1 VDQLRLKIAMLIARS
16 AGFLSKSLGRGAGE
30 TLPGRV
36 LLALCPNAI
45 ELLSASR
52 VVILVSGT
60 NGKTSTTKELASQVR
75 TVGTVV
81 TSGSGSNLTRGVAGA
96 LMKDSVF
103 AVLEVDELHL
113 PAVVAATNPA
123 LVLLLNLT
131 RDQLHRMHEVK
142 RVAARWHEMCKAAD
156 PSTAFIADVDDPFVN
171 YAITGAASAIRVS
184 FGGAA
189 HGRHPDGAVCPSCG
203 RYLDWNNGKY
213 HCECGLSNEYADH
226 LYDGGSAGY
235 RNFVLASIAA
245 DLAGVHNAL
254 SNIEL
259 RNDFRGMERATE
271 KVFAGVKARLR
282 LTKNP
287 ASWTEA
293 LQGVMGNNVIL
304 VLNAREVDGIDTS
317 WIWDVSYASLASK
330 KVVVTG
336 ERGAD
341 LAYRLHVEDVE
352 STLVDTF
359 DEAIA
364 AFGVGS
370 VEVLAAY
377 TAFFGLVN
385 R

>member
-1 VDQLRLKIAMLIARS
+1 MLIARS
-16 AGFLSKSLGRGAGE
+16 VGFLSKSLGRGAGE

-36 LLALCPNAI
+36 LLTLCPNAI

-213 HCECGLSNEYADH
+213 HCDCGLSNEYADH

-245 DLAGVHNAL
+245 DLAGVQNAL

-271 KVFAGVKARLR
+271 RVFAGVKARLR

-293 LQGVMGNNVIL
+293 LRGVTGKNVIL

-317 WIWDVSYASLASK
+317 WIWDVSYASLAGK
-330 KVVVTG
+330 RVVVTG

-341 LAYRLHVEDVE
+341 IAYRLHVQGVE

-364 AFGVGS
+364 VFGVGS

>member
-1 VDQLRLKIAMLIARS
+1 MDQLRLKIAMLIARS

-156 PSTAFIADVDDPFVN
+156 PSTVFIADVDDPFVN

-189 HGRHPDGAVCPSCG
+189 NGRHPDGAVCPSCG
-203 RYLDWNNGKY
+203 RYLEWNNGKY
-213 HCECGLSNEYADH
+213 HCDCGLSNEYADH

-259 RNDFRGMERATE
+259 RSDFRAMERATE

-293 LQGVMGNNVIL
+293 LQGVTGNNVIL

-317 WIWDVSYASLASK
+317 WIWDFSYASMAGK

-341 LAYRLHVEDVE
+341 LAYRLHVEGVE

-364 AFGVGS
+364 VFGVGS

>member
-1 VDQLRLKIAMLIARS
+1 MDQLRLKIAILIARS

-213 HCECGLSNEYADH
+213 HCDCGLSNEYADH

-293 LQGVMGNNVIL
+293 LHGVMGNNVIL

-317 WIWDVSYASLASK
+317 WIWDVSYASLAGK

-341 LAYRLHVEDVE
+341 LAYRLHVEGVE

-364 AFGVGS
+364 VFGVGS

>member
-1 VDQLRLKIAMLIARS
+1 MLIARS

-45 ELLSASR
+45 EILSASR

-142 RVAARWHEMCKAAD
+142 RVAARWHEMCKAGD
-156 PSTAFIADVDDPFVN
+156 PSTAFIADIDDPFVN

-213 HCECGLSNEYADH
+213 HCDCGLSNEYADH

-235 RNFVLASIAA
+235 RNFILASIAA

-271 KVFAGVKARLR
+271 KVCAGVKARLR

-293 LQGVMGNNVIL
+293 LQGVTGNNVIL

-317 WIWDVSYASLASK
+317 WIWDVSYASLAGK

-341 LAYRLHVEDVE
+341 LAYRLHVEGVE
-352 STLVDTF
+352 CTLVDTF

-364 AFGVGS
+364 VFGVGS

>member
-45 ELLSASR
+45 EVLSVSR

-81 TSGSGSNLTRGVAGA
+81 TSGSGSNLARGVAGA

-184 FGGAA
+184 FGGTA

-213 HCECGLSNEYADH
+213 HCDCGLSNEFADH
-226 LYDGGSAGY
+226 LFDSGSAGY

-293 LQGVMGNNVIL
+293 LQGVTGNNVIL

-317 WIWDVSYASLASK
+317 WIWDVSYASLAGK

-336 ERGAD
+336 ERGID
-341 LAYRLHVEDVE
+341 LAYRLHVEGVE

-364 AFGVGS
+364 IFGVGS

>member
-1 VDQLRLKIAMLIARS
+1 
-16 AGFLSKSLGRGAGE
+16 
-30 TLPGRV
+30 
-36 LLALCPNAI
+36 
-45 ELLSASR
+45 
-52 VVILVSGT
+52 
-60 NGKTSTTKELASQVR
+60 
-75 TVGTVV
+75 
-81 TSGSGSNLTRGVAGA
+81 
-96 LMKDSVF
+96 
-103 AVLEVDELHL
+103 
-113 PAVVAATNPA
+113 
-123 LVLLLNLT
+123 
-131 RDQLHRMHEVK
+131 
-142 RVAARWHEMCKAAD
+142 MCAAAD
-156 PSTAFIADVDDPFVN
+156 PATLFIGDVDDPFVN
-171 YAITGAASAIRVS
+171 YALTGAASAVRVS

-189 HGRHPDGAVCPSCG
+189 DGRHPDGAVCPSCG
-203 RYLDWNNGKY
+203 RYLDWNEGTY

-226 LYDGGSAGY
+226 RYDVGSAGY
-235 RNFVLASIAA
+235 RNFVLASIGA
-245 DLAGVHNAL
+245 DMVGVTNAL
-254 SNIEL
+254 SNISL

-293 LQGVMGNNVIL
+293 LAGVTGNNVIL

-317 WIWDVSYASLASK
+317 WIWDVSYASLAGK

-341 LAYRLHVEDVE
+341 LAYRLHVEGIE

-364 AFGVGS
+364 VFGVGS

-377 TAFFGLVN
+377 TAFFNLVN

>member
-1 VDQLRLKIAMLIARS
+1 MNNLRLKIAIAIAKS
-16 AGFLSKSLGRGAGE
+16 AGFLSQSLGRGAGE

-60 NGKTSTTKELASQVR
+60 NGKTSTTKELVTQVS

-96 LMKDSVF
+96 LMQDSVF

-113 PAVVAATNPA
+113 PSVVAATNPA
-123 LVLLLNLT
+123 LVLLLNLS

-142 RVAARWHEMCKAAD
+142 RVASRWHEMCKSAN
-156 PSTAFIADVDDPFVN
+156 PSTLFVADVDDPFVN
-171 YAITGAASAIRVS
+171 YAITGAASAVRVS
-184 FGGAA
+184 FGGASG
-189 HGRHPDGAVCPSCG
+189 GRHPDGAVCPSCG
-203 RYLDWNNGKY
+203 RYLDWIEGKY

-226 LYDGGSAGY
+226 TYESGSAGY

-245 DLAGVHNAL
+245 DMVGVHNSI
-254 SNIEL
+254 SNIAL
-259 RNDFRGMERATE
+259 RSDYRGMERATE

-293 LQGVMGNNVIL
+293 LAGVTGDNVIL

-317 WIWDVSYASLASK
+317 WIWDVSYASLAGK

-341 LAYRLHVEDVE
+341 LAYRIHVEGVE

-364 AFGVGS
+364 VFGLGS

>member
-1 VDQLRLKIAMLIARS
+1 MDQLRLKIAMLIARS

-156 PSTAFIADVDDPFVN
+156 PSTAFISDVDDPFVN

-213 HCECGLSNEYADH
+213 HCDCGLSNEYADH

-293 LQGVMGNNVIL
+293 LQGVTGNNVIL

-317 WIWDVSYASLASK
+317 WIWDVSYASLAGK

-341 LAYRLHVEDVE
+341 LAYRLHVEGVE

-359 DEAIA
+359 DQAIA
-364 AFGVGS
+364 VFGVGS

>member
-1 VDQLRLKIAMLIARS
+1 MNNLRLRIAIAVAKS
-16 AGFLSKSLGRGAGE
+16 AGFLSKSLGRGSGE

-60 NGKTSTTKELASQVR
+60 NGKTSTTKELVSQVR
-75 TVGTVV
+75 TVGTVM

-96 LMKDSVF
+96 LMRDSVF

-142 RVAARWHEMCKAAD
+142 RVAVRWHEMCAAAD
-156 PSTAFIADVDDPFVN
+156 PATLFIGDVDDPFVN
-171 YAITGAASAIRVS
+171 YALTGAASAVRVS

-189 HGRHPDGAVCPSCG
+189 DGRHPDGAVCPSCG
-203 RYLDWNNGKY
+203 RYLDWNEGTY

-226 LYDGGSAGY
+226 RYDVGSAGY
-235 RNFVLASIAA
+235 RNFVLASIGA
-245 DLAGVHNAL
+245 DMVGVTNAL
-254 SNIEL
+254 SNISL

-293 LQGVMGNNVIL
+293 LAGVTGNNVIL

-317 WIWDVSYASLASK
+317 WIWDVSYASLAGK

-341 LAYRLHVEDVE
+341 LAYRLHVEGIE
-352 STLVDTF
+352 STLVDTV

-364 AFGVGS
+364 VFGVGS

-377 TAFFGLVN
+377 TAFFNLVN

>member
-1 VDQLRLKIAMLIARS
+1 VDQLRLKIAMLIAGS
-16 AGFLSKSLGRGAGE
+16 AGFLSKALGRGAGE

-75 TVGTVV
+75 TVGSVV
-81 TSGSGSNLTRGVAGA
+81 TSGSGSNLIRGVAGA
-96 LMKDSVF
+96 LMADSVF

-113 PAVVAATNPA
+113 PAVVTATRPA

-142 RVAARWHEMCKAAD
+142 RVATRWHEMCRAAD
-156 PSTAFIADVDDPFVN
+156 PSTVFIADVDDPFVN

-213 HCECGLSNEYADH
+213 HCDCGLSNEYADH
-226 LYDGGSAGY
+226 LFYGGSAGY

-254 SNIEL
+254 TNIEL
-259 RNDFRGMERATE
+259 RNDFRGMERAIE
-271 KVFAGVKARLR
+271 KVFAGVTVRLR

-287 ASWTEA
+287 ASWREA
-293 LQGVMGNNVIL
+293 LHGVTGNNVIL

-317 WIWDVSYASLASK
+317 WIWDVSYASLAGK

-341 LAYRLHVEDVE
+341 LAYRLHVEGVE
-352 STLVDTF
+352 NTLVDTF
-359 DEAIA
+359 DHAIA
-364 AFGVGS
+364 EFGVGS

-377 TAFFGLVN
+377 TAFFALVN
-385 R
+385 Q

>member
-36 LLALCPNAI
+36 LLALCPDAI

-156 PSTAFIADVDDPFVN
+156 PTTAFIADVDDPFVN

-203 RYLDWNNGKY
+203 RY
-213 HCECGLSNEYADH
+213 
-226 LYDGGSAGY
+226 
-235 RNFVLASIAA
+235 
-245 DLAGVHNAL
+245 
-254 SNIEL
+254 
-259 RNDFRGMERATE
+259 
-271 KVFAGVKARLR
+271 
-282 LTKNP
+282 
-287 ASWTEA
+287 
-293 LQGVMGNNVIL
+293 
-304 VLNAREVDGIDTS
+304 
-317 WIWDVSYASLASK
+317 
-330 KVVVTG
+330 
-336 ERGAD
+336 
-341 LAYRLHVEDVE
+341 
-352 STLVDTF
+352 
-359 DEAIA
+359 
-364 AFGVGS
+364 
-370 VEVLAAY
+370 
-377 TAFFGLVN
+377 
-385 R
+385 

>member
-1 VDQLRLKIAMLIARS
+1 MGNLRLKVAIAIAKS
-16 AGFLSKSLGRGAGE
+16 AGALSKSLGRGSGE
-30 TLPGRV
+30 TLPGRI
-36 LLALCPNAI
+36 LLTLCPNAI
-45 ELLSASR
+45 ELLAQSR
-52 VVILVSGT
+52 VVILISGT
-60 NGKTSTTKELASQVR
+60 NGKTSTTKELVSQVR

-81 TSGSGSNLTRGVAGA
+81 TSSSGSNLSRGVAGA
-96 LMKDSVF
+96 LMQDSVF

-113 PAVVAATNPA
+113 PEVVAQTNPA
-123 LVLLLNLT
+123 VVLLLNLT

-142 RVAARWHEMCKAAD
+142 RVAARWHEMCKSAD
-156 PSTAFIADVDDPFVN
+156 PSTLFIADVDDPFVN
-171 YAITGAASAIRVS
+171 FAITGAASAVRVS

-213 HCECGLSNEYADH
+213 HCDCGLSNEYANH
-226 LYDGGSAGY
+226 TYEGGSAGY
-235 RNFVLASIAA
+235 RNFVLASLAA
-245 DLAGVHNAL
+245 DYVGVHNAL

-259 RNDFRGMERATE
+259 RSDYRGMERATE
-271 KVFAGVKARLR
+271 KVFGGVKARVR

-287 ASWTEA
+287 ASWTETLA
-293 LQGVMGNNVIL
+293 GVTGNNVIL

-317 WIWDVSYASLASK
+317 WIWDVSYASLAGK
-330 KVVVTG
+330 RVVVTG

-341 LAYRLHVEDVE
+341 LAYRLHVEGVQN
-352 STLVDTF
+352 TLVDTF

-364 AFGVGS
+364 VFGVGS

-377 TAFFGLVN
+377 TAFFGLVG

>member
-1 VDQLRLKIAMLIARS
+1 MDQLRLKIAMLIARS

-171 YAITGAASAIRVS
+171 YSITGAASAIRVS

-203 RYLDWNNGKY
+203 RYLDWNSGKY
-213 HCECGLSNEYADH
+213 HCDCGLSNEYADH
-226 LYDGGSAGY
+226 VFDGGSAGY

-293 LQGVMGNNVIL
+293 LQGVTGNNVIL

-317 WIWDVSYASLASK
+317 WIWDVSYAFLAGK

-341 LAYRLHVEDVE
+341 LAYRLHVEGVE

-359 DEAIA
+359 DQAIA
-364 AFGVGS
+364 VFGVGS

>member
-1 VDQLRLKIAMLIARS
+1 VDQLRLKIAMLFARS

-45 ELLSASR
+45 ELLSESR

-213 HCECGLSNEYADH
+213 HCDCGLSNEYADH

-293 LQGVMGNNVIL
+293 LQGVTGNNVIL

-317 WIWDVSYASLASK
+317 WIWDVSYASLAGK

-341 LAYRLHVEDVE
+341 LAYRLHVEGVE

-364 AFGVGS
+364 VFGVGS

>member
-1 VDQLRLKIAMLIARS
+1 
-16 AGFLSKSLGRGAGE
+16 
-30 TLPGRV
+30 
-36 LLALCPNAI
+36 
-45 ELLSASR
+45 
-52 VVILVSGT
+52 
-60 NGKTSTTKELASQVR
+60 
-75 TVGTVV
+75 
-81 TSGSGSNLTRGVAGA
+81 
-96 LMKDSVF
+96 
-103 AVLEVDELHL
+103 
-113 PAVVAATNPA
+113 
-123 LVLLLNLT
+123 
-131 RDQLHRMHEVK
+131 
-142 RVAARWHEMCKAAD
+142 MCKAAD

-203 RYLDWNNGKY
+203 RYLDWSNSKY
-213 HCECGLSNEYADH
+213 HCDCGLSNEYADH
-226 LYDGGSAGY
+226 LFDGGSAGY

-293 LQGVMGNNVIL
+293 LQGVTGKNVIL

-317 WIWDVSYASLASK
+317 WIWDVSYASLAGK

-341 LAYRLHVEDVE
+341 LAYRLHVEGVE

-364 AFGVGS
+364 VFGVGS